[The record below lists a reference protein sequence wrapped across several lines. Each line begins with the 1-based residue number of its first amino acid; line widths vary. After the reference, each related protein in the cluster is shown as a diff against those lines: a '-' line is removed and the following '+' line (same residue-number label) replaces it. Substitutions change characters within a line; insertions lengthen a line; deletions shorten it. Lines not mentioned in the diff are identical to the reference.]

1 VHEIGADQPTLLLC
15 ESRVGGQGFLHF
27 IGACLEYFDEIAVAT
42 LEILEDISQLFGS
55 CSGIERQDSIDDMIR
70 PRLVGGIEVSR
81 LGRRPEWTHDNSC
94 RIRAKI
100 KTLTVQ
106 NLGSD
111 KMSLE
116 WAEEEV

>member
-1 VHEIGADQPTLLLC
+1 MKVACAAEGLLHLIGP
-15 ESRVGGQGFLHF
+15 R
-27 IGACLEYFDEIAVAT
+27 LECFAQIAVAT
-42 LEILEDISQLFGS
+42 LKILKDVSQLFGKRF
-55 CSGIERQDSIDDMIR
+55 GIKRQDSIDNMVR

-81 LGRRPEWTHDNSC
+81 FGRRLEWAHDDSC

-116 WAEEEV
+116 